1 MSKNYQKSY
10 IECNGIKYSLEHLSP
25 SEITAIIMIGG
36 ETFHVPLWVS
46 YRNHCYSRDFK
57 TGDDTS
63 LLLPENPQDKN
74 RRLFCKDRWMYS
86 HGLPELIQAMV
97 QNSTCYRTTKGGLYY
112 KLERS
117 SHGLSRPDEG
127 VYVFF
132 ELSPNSFNPKGV
144 RLSIESVHE
153 RTTRPANDRG
163 RQSLKFWAV
172 LKEILK
178 KHPHIL
184 DAHRKAKGP

>member
-1 MSKNYQKSY
+1 MQEKYEKFYVGSD
-10 IECNGIKYSLEHLSP
+10 GIKYSLGHLSP
-25 SEITAIIMIGG
+25 NEIIADITIDG
-36 ETFHVPLWVS
+36 ETFAVPLWVS
-46 YRNHCYSRDFK
+46 FRDHCYSREFK

-63 LLLPENPQDKN
+63 LLLPENPRDKN

-86 HGLPELIQAMV
+86 HGLPDLVQGMV
-97 QNSTCYRTTKGGLYY
+97 KNSTCYRTTKGGLYY

-117 SHGLSRPDEG
+117 SRRLATPDEG

-132 ELSPNSFNPKGV
+132 ELSPNKINPKGV
-144 RLSIESVHE
+144 RMSVESVHE

-163 RQSLKFWAV
+163 RQSLKFWVA
-172 LKEILK
+172 LKEVLK

-184 DAHRKAKGP
+184 DAHRKAKSS